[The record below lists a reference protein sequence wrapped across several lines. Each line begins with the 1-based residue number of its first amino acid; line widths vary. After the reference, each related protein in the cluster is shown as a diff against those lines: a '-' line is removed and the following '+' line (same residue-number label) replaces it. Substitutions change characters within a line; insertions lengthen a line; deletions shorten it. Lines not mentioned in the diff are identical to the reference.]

1 MTRDRKKP
9 GVAFWASVV
18 LIAAV
23 LYAASFGPAC
33 WISSRFG
40 HGAGILPTMYGPL
53 LAGMRIGE
61 EEKERQHC
69 AAYSWMAGRPERV
82 PNAPGGWLARFASFG
97 AATGWHWHYDAIYTI
112 RSETA
117 GDGDSRIRLR
127 DEAWEWGNRP

>member
-69 AAYSWMAGRPERV
+69 AAYSWMAGQPERV

-97 AATGWHWHYDAIYTI
+97 AVAASCSMMRTLSIPRCASGTSI
-112 RSETA
+112 RSPPGA
-117 GDGDSRIRLR
+117 ASSRC
-127 DEAWEWGNRP
+127 PFQ